1 MNKLHKMSEYKK
13 TFEDEVDWKII
24 DQLHNATNR
33 FSSSSLELKKI
44 YFVLLGIVAPIVF
57 KIGKEK
63 FDIALLITPLVITL
77 FFWFLDSF
85 TYYYQEKLREKMDKH
100 FVKLKE
106 RNMPPVTIIKYT
118 HEYTHEYTLESG
130 RTSKKRF
137 FRSVLN
143 YSSAFYPAIV
153 GLNIILIICHYAG
166 AF

>member
-1 MNKLHKMSEYKK
+1 MREYKK

-44 YFVLLGIVAPIVF
+44 YFVLLGIVIPIVF

-63 FDIALLITPLVITL
+63 FDIALLIAPLVITL

-100 FVKLKE
+100 FEKLKV
-106 RNMPPVTIIKYT
+106 RNRPSVTINENI
-118 HEYTHEYTLESG
+118 HEYTLEND

-137 FRSVLN
+137 FRSVIN
-143 YSSAFYPAIV
+143 YSSAFYPAIM
-153 GLNIILIICHYAG
+153 GLNIILIFCHYAG